1 MTQDAAAADEVVPA
15 NALGVRSFRYLWLN
29 NITFAMVMNAIRFVY
44 GWVVLD
50 GLGKG
55 ESAQGLVVFLL
66 GIPTLVLVLPAGVW
80 ADRLDRRRMLLGTQ
94 LTAAAGLLITAGFLS
109 QGRLSMGLMVVSAV
123 AIGSVMA
130 VGSPVRSSLIPELL
144 PPSLLYGGIALNALA
159 MTGSMVLGAVIA
171 QLVGDAFGFDGVFV
185 YLGGLLIVGAVAVQ
199 RIQAPPPRSREGRR
213 AVTMRA
219 AVGEGLRFV
228 AAEPA
233 LRTLFGMLALAGGVM
248 NALMFVTI
256 QAFVKEDLGRDA
268 GDAAPIYALI
278 GVGLAVSS
286 FVVMR
291 KGNMERK
298 GTVFMRSMVVGSA
311 LMASMGQVNAYWQ
324 LAVLA
329 VLMGLTGGFFINMNQ
344 GLIQANTP
352 RELMGRVMSLYTF
365 VQNALTPIG
374 GLLLGLLASQIG
386 PGNTMTLV
394 APIGFLFVLFVYL
407 TADDLK
413 RLS

>member
-1 MTQDAAAADEVVPA
+1 MTQDAVAADAVPS
-15 NALGVRSFRYLWLN
+15 NALRVRSFRYLWLN

-50 GLGKG
+50 GLARG

-94 LTAAAGLLITAGFLS
+94 LVSAAALFITAGFIS
-109 QGRLSMGLMVVSAV
+109 QGRLSIGLLVVSAL
-123 AIGSVMA
+123 ALGSVMA
-130 VGSPVRSSLIPELL
+130 IGSPVRSSLIPELL
-144 PPSLLYGGIALNALA
+144 PASLLYNGIALNAIA

-185 YLGGLLIVGAVAVQ
+185 YLGLLLLLGALAVS
-199 RIQAPPPRSREGRR
+199 RIHAPPPAPRGDGPP
-213 AVTMRA
+213 VTMRA

-228 AAEPA
+228 AADPA

-248 NALMFVTI
+248 NALMFVTL

-268 GDAAPIYALI
+268 GDAAPIFALI
-278 GVGLAVSS
+278 GLGLAASS

-291 KGNMERK
+291 KGNMARK
-298 GTVFMRSMVVGSA
+298 GTVFMRSMIIGPA
-311 LMASMGQVNAYWQ
+311 LMASMGLVGSYWQ

-329 VLMGLTGGFFINMNQ
+329 LLMGCTGGFFINMNQ
-344 GLIQANTP
+344 GLIQSNTP
-352 RELMGRVMSLYTF
+352 NELMGRVMGLFTL
-365 VQNALTPIG
+365 VQQGLTPIG
-374 GLLLGLLASQIG
+374 ALIMGILASAIG
-386 PGNTMTLV
+386 PGRTLTLGAGCALAV
-394 APIGFLFVLFVYL
+394 TLAVYVR
-407 TADDLK
+407 AEAIH
-413 RLS
+413 RI